1 MIDVVGLKNF
11 KRFRSLEL
19 ELRALTLL
27 AGLNGMGKSTVIQ
40 SLLVLRQSARSGDL
54 AGGLLDLAGELVDL
68 GTGRDVLFDGAD
80 DDELAITLG
89 WGEGGRRERMGLKF
103 AYDAT
108 SDQLRLIG
116 EAGKKAAT
124 PSPATIP
131 LSGVG
136 VQYLCAERLG
146 PRKALPLSES
156 RLRSRDIGKQGE
168 FVLQVLIALGEM
180 LLNEADPRILRAE
193 STSVRA
199 LAGAWLAEL
208 SPGVRLSIDPVRAI
222 DAAVASYAYAQPG
235 DVPTTGFRPTN
246 VGFGLSYTLP
256 VIVACLIARPGDL
269 LLIENPEAHVHP
281 RGQTLMGDLLARTAS
296 AGVQVL
302 VETHS
307 DHVMNGVRIA
317 VHGRRLRPE
326 QVAFHYFE
334 QDGAESRVISPQLD
348 ENGRL
353 DAWPTGFFD
362 QHEDNLAQL
371 IAPAP

>member
-1 MIDVVGLKNF
+1 VI
-11 KRFRSLEL
+11 FR
-19 ELRALTLL
+19 
-27 AGLNGMGKSTVIQ
+27 
-40 SLLVLRQSARSGDL
+40 
-54 AGGLLDLAGELVDL
+54 
-68 GTGRDVLFDGAD
+68 
-80 DDELAITLG
+80 
-89 WGEGGRRERMGLKF
+89 F

-108 SDQLRLIG
+108 SDQLRLVG
-116 EAGKKAAT
+116 EADEAKPKT
-124 PSPATIP
+124 VTIP

-180 LLNEADPRILRAE
+180 LLDEADPRVVKAETTSIRAV
-193 STSVRA
+193 T
-199 LAGAWLAEL
+199 GAWLAEL
-208 SPGVRLSIDPVRAI
+208 SPGVRLSIEPVRAI

-235 DVPTTGFRPTN
+235 DIPTTGFRPTN

-256 VIVACLIARPGDL
+256 VIVACLVARPGDL

-281 RGQTLMGDLLARTAS
+281 RGQTLMGDLLARTAA
-296 AGVQVL
+296 AGIQIL
-302 VETHS
+302 AETHS

-317 VHGRRLRPE
+317 VRGRRLRPE
-326 QVAFHYFE
+326 QVALHYFE

-348 ENGRL
+348 KSARL
-353 DAWPTGFFD
+353 NTWPTGFFD

-371 IAPAP
+371 IAPGP